1 MDVRIEEFIEGKEE
15 IVIRCK
21 KKTNYIDG
29 LIKYING
36 YHKKMSVIDD
46 GNTVLIDPKEVY
58 YFESVDNIVFVY
70 LKDQVYQIKYTLSEL
85 TEKLSQ
91 CGFFRCSKSMVININ
106 TILSLKSQA
115 GNRIDATLKNGEHI
129 VISRRY
135 AKEFRRILGGGQ

>member
-1 MDVRIEEFIEGKEE
+1 MDVRIEEISEGKEE

-29 LIKYING
+29 LINYIYG
-36 YHKKMSVIDD
+36 YHRKISVIDD
-46 GNTVLIDPKEVY
+46 GKTVLLDPKEIY

-70 LKDQVYQIKYTLSEL
+70 LKDQIYQSKDTLNEL
-85 TEKLSQ
+85 AEKLSH